1 MTAKKQTD
9 SLNPLYASSLS
20 SKLAVMIVA
29 TVNQKGG
36 VGKSTIAVHLV
47 SWFRERQ
54 VAVALVDA
62 DVQSSSSTWAKELDE
77 DLPIYRYQTAD
88 AILDEVRLLEEEVVI
103 IDGPAGLGEVTR
115 SILLVADVALIP
127 CGPSALDL
135 CAANEAVRA
144 LDQVHQIRGELPLGA
159 FVPNKLQKN
168 YRLSD
173 ELLVTAKTLGLTV
186 TPGLGLRQAFADA
199 AGQNA
204 VVWKMNKRAAPAA
217 NEMRSLFDHLFVN

>member
-54 VAVALVDA
+54 VEVALVDA

-77 DLPIYRYQTAD
+77 DIPIYRYQTAD
-88 AILDEVRLLEEEVVI
+88 AILDEVRLLEEEVVVV
-103 IDGPAGLGEVTR
+103 DGPAGLGEVTR

-135 CAANEAVRA
+135 CAASDAVRA
-144 LDQVHQIRGELPLGA
+144 LEQVHQIRGDLPLGA
-159 FVPNKLQKN
+159 FIPNKLQKN

-186 TPGLGLRQAFADA
+186 TPGLGLRQAVADS
-199 AGQNA
+199 AGQKS
-204 VVWKMNKRAAPAA
+204 VVWSMNRQAETAAQ
-217 NEMRSLFDHLFVN
+217 EMLGLFDHLFGN